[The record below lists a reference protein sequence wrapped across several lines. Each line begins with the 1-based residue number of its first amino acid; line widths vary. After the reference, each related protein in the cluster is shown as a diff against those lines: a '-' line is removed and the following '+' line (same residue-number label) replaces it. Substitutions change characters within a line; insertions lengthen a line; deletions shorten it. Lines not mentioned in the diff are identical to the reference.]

1 MPRILPKIV
10 PFEVLAEEVLFLIKS
25 KAEFVLTNLKTFDPS
40 SFIIINNYK

>member
-1 MPRILPKIV
+1 MPGILPKI
-10 PFEVLAEEVLFLIKS
+10 VLAEEVLFLMKS